1 MAKEIRISE
10 RITMIKGKVCPMK
23 NWAPILENE
32 EIKRT
37 IHSVVRLIDKSMVGE
52 FLFTEH
58 EIGYRLHDKDKSIR
72 VYLVAFIEEDF
83 VRVLKK
89 PELVIRTPR

>member
-23 NWAPILENE
+23 IWVPILENE

-52 FLFTEH
+52 FLFTKNQ
-58 EIGYRLHDKDKSIR
+58 IAYRLHDKDKSVR

-83 VRVLKK
+83 VRILKK
-89 PELVIRTPR
+89 PELVVRILH